1 MNKEYEREERRRI
14 RRVQRNRE
22 RQRRRR
28 RQAFIC
34 KVVFAAAAVLLCF
47 VLFIVI
53 KKVWNS
59 TGSTDKAALAD
70 SGQRLWTETR
80 ARMSSQADSQN
91 VNLENNDPGEAED
104 SGVDQQIYQY
114 TVAENVLE
122 LGDDVTSSHI
132 IFVDTESDTV
142 LAAKDAYSRM
152 VPASMTKVLTL
163 LVAVEHITDFD
174 DTFTITLDITDYSF
188 RNGCSCAGFDRDE
201 TVTIKDL
208 LYGTVLPSGA
218 DAALGLA
225 VYVSG
230 SQEAFVEL
238 MNQKL
243 EELGLSETAH
253 FTNCVGIYDEN
264 HYCTAYDMAVI
275 MDAAIQ
281 NDICREVL
289 SARTYKTSLTEQHPE
304 GIDLSNWFVRRIEDK
319 ETGSVMVYG
328 KTGYVDESGSCAV
341 SFGAVDEDRV
351 YICVTT
357 NASSRWTCIN
367 EQAML
372 YQRFTG

>member
-28 RQAFIC
+28 RQALIC

-47 VLFIVI
+47 VLVIVI

-59 TGSTDKAALAD
+59 TGSADKAALAD

-91 VNLENNDPGEAED
+91 VNLENNDPGGTED
-104 SGVDQQIYQY
+104 SGIDQQIYQY

-122 LGDDVTSSHI
+122 LGDDITSSHV
-132 IFVDTESDTV
+132 IFVDTESDTI

-174 DTFTITLDITDYSF
+174 DTFTITIDITDYSF

-201 TVTIKDL
+201 TVTIRDL